1 MAKQVA
7 GILNEK
13 PSLLL
18 CDYETLCCGSTNSNE
33 DIPESFMLPEDRI
46 PTCRNQGTTGQ
57 CTAFAS
63 AGILEILNYLETG
76 ERTLFSTTYIYG
88 RHRRSS
94 LRMVEGMFVSEL
106 MKHLTLLGSIP
117 NDIMPQVWENPEAYD
132 LVHNAVNL
140 KELDEIAQKTHI
152 ASYIRLKDIHGN
164 IDKSIQNIKKALLQY
179 NIPIFGDIKMYGAGH
194 AICIVGWDKKYIYYM
209 NSWGTTYGDKG
220 ICKFKPEVLRDAYL
234 LLDAKNTP
242 AFPFVDVPENHWA
255 YHAIFRC
262 YGAGIINGIDNT
274 HFAPDSV
281 LTKAQ
286 VSQALYNLAKKHS
299 DFNGKKF
306 VDLKDIIAFSDVDKR
321 QWFYK
326 AINYCVNKNI
336 FVEKTGE
343 FCPDVCI
350 TRGEF
355 CRAVHAYI
363 NGHCDSKKISDKLK
377 KINCNTMPFID
388 VLKGE
393 KMYEDI
399 LICYALGIIN
409 GIDETHFAPNEILNR
424 AQLCQ
429 IIYKIIKIIEE
440 VEG

>member
-1 MAKQVA
+1 MTKHKA

-18 CDYETLCCGSTNSNE
+18 CDYETLCCSSTNSLE
-33 DIPESFMLPEDRI
+33 KIPESFMLPKDRI

-57 CTAFAS
+57 CTAFAT

-88 RHRRSS
+88 RHRRSA
-94 LRMVEGMFVSEL
+94 LRTTEGMYVSLL

-117 NDIMPQVWENPEAYD
+117 NEMMPQIWENPNAYD
-132 LVHNAVNL
+132 LVHSSNL
-140 KELDEIAQKTHI
+140 EELDEIAQKTHI
-152 ASYIRLKDIHGN
+152 AAYIRLKDMQGN
-164 IDKSIQNIKKALLQY
+164 KQKSIQNIKRALLQY
-179 NIPIFGDIKMYGAGH
+179 NIPIFGDIKMGNAGH
-194 AICIVGWDKKYIYYM
+194 AICIVGWDKEKIYYM
-209 NSWGTTYGDKG
+209 NSWGETYGNKG
-220 ICKFKPEVLRDAYL
+220 ICSFTMRDELRDAYL

-242 AFPFVDVPENHWA
+242 KFPFVDVSENHWA
-255 YHAIFRC
+255 YHAISRC
-262 YGAGIINGIDNT
+262 YSAGIINGIEDT
-274 HFAPDSV
+274 RFAPDSV

-299 DFNGKKF
+299 DFNGKEF
-306 VDLKDIIAFSDVDKR
+306 TDLKDIIAFSDVDKN

-326 AINYCVNKNI
+326 AINYCVNKQI
-336 FVEKTGE
+336 FIEKNGE
-343 FCPDVCI
+343 FYPDGGI

-355 CRAVHAYI
+355 CRVVNAYI
-363 NGHCDSKKISDKLK
+363 NGHCETNKISNQVK
-377 KINCNTMPFID
+377 KTNCNSMPFID

-393 KMYEDI
+393 KIYEDI
-399 LICYALGIIN
+399 LVCYALGIIN
-409 GIDETHFAPNEILNR
+409 GIDETHFAPNGTLTR

-429 IIYKIIKIIEE
+429 MIYKLIKIIEE